1 MRALE
6 TLQTPDV
13 GAAIHVS
20 SGWISV
26 ENCTIEENHG
36 GGIHVSG
43 GALVAENSRILRNN
57 ATHGGGVHVSGGSA
71 KLSGCLLEAN
81 RADVGGG
88 LYASGGV
95 ALLLTGA
102 SLLSGN
108 VADSGSAAHVISGGT
123 IVYVLPAPAGR
134 WILRTGDAS
143 GADWAYLLANDG
155 GSRASALIA
164 ALEGP
169 ASSCDYANVL

>member
-26 ENCTIEENHG
+26 ENCTLEENHG

-71 KLSGCLLEAN
+71 KLSGCLLDAN
-81 RADVGGG
+81 RANVGGG